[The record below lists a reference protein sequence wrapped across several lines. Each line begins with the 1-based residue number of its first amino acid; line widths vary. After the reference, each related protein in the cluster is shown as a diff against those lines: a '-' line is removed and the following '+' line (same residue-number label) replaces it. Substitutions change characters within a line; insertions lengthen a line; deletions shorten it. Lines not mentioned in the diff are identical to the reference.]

1 MAIKDT
7 LTTVT
12 DGFKTKLDDEMRQRF
27 EIYFKLLV
35 EWNEKMNLTAI
46 TDEHGVAVK
55 HFADSLTLYNFVD
68 VKKNA
73 SIIDVG
79 TGAGFPGVVLKIAR
93 PDIKLTLLDSLNKRL
108 TFLDTVLNDT
118 VLDAELVHSRAEE
131 GGKNKLYREK
141 FDIVTA
147 RAVANLKILSE
158 LCIPMVKVNGLFI
171 AMKAN
176 IEEEIEN
183 STEILKKLDVNK
195 DYNVVKLSN
204 YKSKAYCKVFYIRL
218 LQFLSFQVQQL
229 FCLPQ
234 SYRLRHQLF
243 LRSMISNQN

>member
-1 MAIKDT
+1 M
-7 LTTVT
+7 L
-12 DGFKTKLDDEMRQRF
+12 QRL

-55 HFADSLTLYNFVD
+55 HFADSLTLFNFVD

-108 TFLDTVLNDT
+108 TFLDTVLNDIG
-118 VLDAELVHSRAEE
+118 LDSELVHSRAEE

-141 FDIVTA
+141 FDIAVS
-147 RAVANLKILSE
+147 RAVARLNV
-158 LCIPMVKVNGLFI
+158 LCEYCLPYVKVGGLFA
-171 AMKAN
+171 AMKGPNAD
-176 IEEEIEN
+176 EELNGAEN
-183 STEILKKLDVNK
+183 ALKLLGGKVEKVHKFNLPCDEGERTIIVIK
-195 DYNVVKLSN
+195 KVKPTPKQYPRISCKI
-204 YKSKAYCKVFYIRL
+204 KSQPL
-218 LQFLSFQVQQL
+218 
-229 FCLPQ
+229 
-234 SYRLRHQLF
+234 
-243 LRSMISNQN
+243 

>member
-12 DGFKTKLDDEMRQRF
+12 DGFKTTLDDEMLQRF

-79 TGAGFPGVVLKIAR
+79 TGLFFITDSSFLKFQEMHTTLCAGK
-93 PDIKLTLLDSLNKRL
+93 T
-108 TFLDTVLNDT
+108 
-118 VLDAELVHSRAEE
+118 
-131 GGKNKLYREK
+131 
-141 FDIVTA
+141 
-147 RAVANLKILSE
+147 
-158 LCIPMVKVNGLFI
+158 IPI
-171 AMKAN
+171 
-176 IEEEIEN
+176 
-183 STEILKKLDVNK
+183 
-195 DYNVVKLSN
+195 
-204 YKSKAYCKVFYIRL
+204 
-218 LQFLSFQVQQL
+218 
-229 FCLPQ
+229 
-234 SYRLRHQLF
+234 
-243 LRSMISNQN
+243 

>member
-12 DGFKTKLDDEMRQRF
+12 DGFKTGLDDEMLQRF

-108 TFLDTVLNDT
+108 TFLDTVLNNT
-118 VLDAELVHSRAEE
+118 GLDAELVHSRAEE

-147 RAVANLKILSE
+147 RAVAKMSVLSE
-158 LCIPMVKVNGLFI
+158 
-171 AMKAN
+171 
-176 IEEEIEN
+176 
-183 STEILKKLDVNK
+183 
-195 DYNVVKLSN
+195 Y
-204 YKSKAYCKVFYIRL
+204 
-218 LQFLSFQVQQL
+218 
-229 FCLPQ
+229 CLPLVKKDGYFVALKGPKAEDELDEGKKALAVLGGKLIKDEELTLPGTTEERTLVLVKKVKETSKKYPRQ
-234 SYRLRHQLF
+234 AGTPRRKP
-243 LRSMISNQN
+243 IC

>member
-12 DGFKTKLDDEMRQRF
+12 DGFKTKLDDKMLQMF

-108 TFLDTVLNDT
+108 TFLDTVLNNA

-131 GGKNKLYREK
+131 GGNNKLYR
-141 FDIVTA
+141 DIAVS
-147 RAVANLKILSE
+147 RAVARLNVLSE
-158 LCIPMVKVNGLFI
+158 YCLPYVKVGGLFV
-171 AMKAN
+171 AMKGPNAD
-176 IEEEIEN
+176 EELDGAEN
-183 STEILKKLDVNK
+183 ALKLLGGKVEKVYKFNLPCDEGERTIIVIK
-195 DYNVVKLSN
+195 KVKPTPKQYPRISGKI
-204 YKSKAYCKVFYIRL
+204 KSQPL
-218 LQFLSFQVQQL
+218 
-229 FCLPQ
+229 
-234 SYRLRHQLF
+234 
-243 LRSMISNQN
+243 

>member
-12 DGFKTKLDDEMRQRF
+12 DGFKTELDDEMLQRF

-73 SIIDVG
+73 NIIDVG

-108 TFLDTVLNDT
+108 TFLDTVLNDIG
-118 VLDAELVHSRAEE
+118 LDSELVHSRAEE

-141 FDIVTA
+141 FDIAVS
-147 RAVANLKILSE
+147 RAVARLNVLAE
-158 LCIPMVKVNGLFI
+158 YCIPYARLSGSFI
-171 AMKAN
+171 AMKGP
-176 IEEEIEN
+176 EVE
-183 STEILKKLDVNK
+183 TEILDGRKAIQTLGGKIKNK
-195 DYNVVKLSN
+195 HCFSLAFDGGERTIVEIEKIAPTPDKYPRSYGKI
-204 YKSKAYCKVFYIRL
+204 KSKPL
-218 LQFLSFQVQQL
+218 
-229 FCLPQ
+229 
-234 SYRLRHQLF
+234 
-243 LRSMISNQN
+243 

>member
-1 MAIKDT
+1 MAIKNT

-12 DGFKTKLDDEMRQRF
+12 DGFKTKLDDEMLQRF

-108 TFLDTVLNDT
+108 TFLDTVLNNT
-118 VLDAELVHSRAEE
+118 GLDSELVHSRAEE

-141 FDIVTA
+141 FDIAVS
-147 RAVANLKILSE
+147 RAVARLNV
-158 LCIPMVKVNGLFI
+158 LCEYCLPYVKVGGLFV
-171 AMKAN
+171 AMKGPNAD
-176 IEEEIEN
+176 EELDGAEN
-183 STEILKKLDVNK
+183 ALKLLGGKVEKVHKFNLPCDEGERTIIVIK
-195 DYNVVKLSN
+195 KVKPTPKQYPRISGKI
-204 YKSKAYCKVFYIRL
+204 KS
-218 LQFLSFQVQQL
+218 Q
-229 FCLPQ
+229 P
-234 SYRLRHQLF
+234 LR
-243 LRSMISNQN
+243 

>member
-1 MAIKDT
+1 M
-7 LTTVT
+7 
-12 DGFKTKLDDEMRQRF
+12 FKTKLDDEMLQRL

-108 TFLDTVLNDT
+108 TFLDTVLNNT
-118 VLDAELVHSRAEE
+118 GLDAELVHSRAEE

-141 FDIVTA
+141 FDIAVS
-147 RAVANLKILSE
+147 RAVARLNV
-158 LCIPMVKVNGLFI
+158 LCEYCLPYVKVGGLFV
-171 AMKAN
+171 AMKGPNAD
-176 IEEEIEN
+176 EELDGAEN
-183 STEILKKLDVNK
+183 ALKLLGGKVEKVHKFNLPCDEGERTIIVIKKVKSTPKQYPRISGKI
-195 DYNVVKLSN
+195 
-204 YKSKAYCKVFYIRL
+204 KSQPL
-218 LQFLSFQVQQL
+218 
-229 FCLPQ
+229 
-234 SYRLRHQLF
+234 
-243 LRSMISNQN
+243 